1 MTRPS
6 ATEVILLCEDQRH
19 EQFCRRFLLERGV
32 SARRIR
38 ACIAPAGR
46 GDAKQWVIDRYPQEL
61 RAYRSKANRINNAL
75 IVMTD
80 LDQQKI
86 GQRRQTL
93 QIACQAVDVADVAPG
108 ERILIALPKWAIET
122 WILTLV
128 GQTVAE
134 DERIQPTHKQRAA
147 GQIRVAAKLLAT
159 LCASRQGGQIPETL
173 SALHDTCSQFHGL
186 RETL

>member
-1 MTRPS
+1 MTRRD

-38 ACIAPAGR
+38 ACVAPAGQ

-80 LDQQKI
+80 LDQQTMQ
-86 GQRRQTL
+86 QRRQKL
-93 QIACQAVDVADVAPG
+93 RLSCQAVDVDDAMPG

-122 WILTLV
+122 WILTLADQAV
-128 GQTVAE
+128 TE
-134 DERIQPTHKQRAA
+134 DTRIQQTHKQRAA
-147 GQIRVAAKLLAT
+147 GKARTAAKLLANQ
-159 LCASRQGGQIPETL
+159 CASGQNEKIAEILP
-173 SALHDTCSQFHGL
+173 ALKDACLQFHGL
-186 RETL
+186 KKSL